1 MSTGTSPPATS
12 RYFNGL
18 WACRRLYDTARLQW
32 EKQRRF
38 RLGDIVCDRLQKV
51 HWHLYSFC
59 LFSLSLDLKKL
70 CVVYTCVCFF
80 YPITLDDIAKLA
92 LALHPFPFPFRCL
105 DLKIFWPPQ
114 EITFV
119 SELTVCAR
127 SRRRRLIYTDVLRK
141 TTRMIGIC
149 SFFLFFFLLW
159 NLPRIFLPCLWGT
172 VLAPQWNLLGEGQ
185 ETEES
190 ATTQPP
196 AFKITTRYTRH
207 HASKTVL

>member
-1 MSTGTSPPATS
+1 MSTGTSPPATL

-32 EKQRRF
+32 GKQRRF

-70 CVVYTCVCFF
+70 CLGYTCVCFF

-149 SFFLFFFLLW
+149 SFFLFFFYFEISRAFFYPVSEGPFWPRSGTFWGRDKKQKSPQLHNRPLL
-159 NLPRIFLPCLWGT
+159 
-172 VLAPQWNLLGEGQ
+172 
-185 ETEES
+185 
-190 ATTQPP
+190 
-196 AFKITTRYTRH
+196 K
-207 HASKTVL
+207 